1 MLSIYLLLQFKYSNQ
16 KSKTP
21 KFETVSVNTDLDL
34 ERECVPDGSDVVI
47 VGEKDAV
54 VADDHAV
61 RVDVLFGPTCRSE
74 RKELS

>member
-1 MLSIYLLLQFKYSNQ
+1 M
-16 KSKTP
+16 
-21 KFETVSVNTDLDL
+21 NTDLDL

-74 RKELS
+74 RIIINPIEVSNI